1 MKATP
6 IILAILSTSFTFAT
20 LANDQSADKKAEAE
34 RMFKNYDTDGD
45 GSISLEEYRAGQ
57 GPNMSPARVP
67 KVFAE
72 KDLNKDGKLNMEEF
86 LYVPADQRQPT
97 PKPAADKTAAPKT
110 KTK

>member
-6 IILAILSTSFTFAT
+6 FILAVLSTSFALTTFA
-20 LANDQSADKKAEAE
+20 NDESPAKKAEAE

-57 GPNMSPARVP
+57 GPNMSPARMP

-72 KDLNKDGKLNMEEF
+72 KDQNKDGKLNMEEF
-86 LYVPADQRQPT
+86 LYVPSDQR
-97 PKPAADKTAAPKT
+97 AAPPKAPAPAP
-110 KTK
+110 KAKSK

>member
-6 IILAILSTSFTFAT
+6 ILLAILSTSFAFST
-20 LANDQSADKKAEAE
+20 LADDQSPAKKAEAE

-86 LYVPADQRQPT
+86 LHVPADQRQPA
-97 PKPAADKTAAPKT
+97 PKPAADKTATPKT
-110 KTK
+110 KAK